1 MTKLTVKEIWRY
13 PVKSMRGE
21 TLAEASV
28 GSGGIFGDRMWV
40 VRGPGG
46 AMIPDR
52 KNALAGL
59 LDCAARYDA
68 STGAV
73 EITFPDAHTM
83 MLTDA
88 TKDAVRDALAKL
100 VAPQEIT
107 LWRTGRLRPENAPAD
122 VDAAKLDKA
131 IRRIFAFSPSDAT
144 FPDFST
150 YPAQALQSTMHSLTR
165 YERRHEAS
173 DFLGVDFFPMN
184 VLTEASLRHL
194 EVTVTHTPIDRRRF
208 RPNVLVADDIGL
220 AEPLE
225 RAWEGREI
233 VAGDVRL
240 FSVLR
245 CVRCVMP
252 SLGQG
257 GVGAAIARDPVFN
270 PANTREMAFVGMYAA
285 VLGEGRVAVGDIV
298 RSAQRRPSIADAV
311 PLRR

>member
-1 MTKLTVKEIWRY
+1 MTRLTVRELWRY

-21 TLAEASV
+21 MLAEASV
-28 GSGGIFGDRMWV
+28 GTGGIVGDRVWV

-52 KNALAGL
+52 KNALAAL
-59 LDCAARYDA
+59 LDCAARLDDA
-68 STGAV
+68 TGAV
-73 EITFPDAHTM
+73 EITLPDARTM

-88 TKDAVRDALAKL
+88 TRDAVRDALAKL

-107 LWRTGRLRPENAPAD
+107 LWRTGRLRPESGPTD
-122 VDAAKLDKA
+122 VDPAKLDKA

-144 FPDFST
+144 FPNFST
-150 YPAQALQSTMHSLTR
+150 YPSHALQSTMHSLTR
-165 YERRHEAS
+165 YECRHEAS
-173 DFLGVDFFPMN
+173 DFLGVDFFPIN

-194 EVTVTHTPIDRRRF
+194 ETTVTHAPIDRRRY
-208 RPNVLVADDIGL
+208 RPNVLVADEAEL
-220 AEPLE
+220 VEPLE
-225 RAWEGREI
+225 RAWEGHEV

-252 SLGQG
+252 SLGQA

-270 PANTREMAFVGMYAA
+270 PANTRDMAYVGLYAA
-285 VLGEGRVAVGDIV
+285 VLDEGRIAVGDVV
-298 RSAQRRPSIADAV
+298 RT
-311 PLRR
+311 LRR

>member
-21 TLAEASV
+21 MLAEAPV
-28 GSGGIFGDRMWV
+28 GAGGISGDRLWV

-46 AMIPDR
+46 AVIPDR
-52 KNALAGL
+52 KNALAAL
-59 LDCAARYDA
+59 LDCVARYDA
-68 STGAV
+68 STDSV
-73 EITFPDAHTM
+73 EITLPDARAM

-107 LWRTGRLRPENAPAD
+107 LWRTGPLRPESVQDD
-122 VDAAKLDKA
+122 VDPAKLDKA
-131 IRRIFAFSPSDAT
+131 IRRTFGFSPTDAT

-150 YPAQALQSTMHSLTR
+150 YPRQALQSTRHSFAR

-173 DFLGVDFFPMN
+173 DFLGFDFFPMN

-194 EVTVTHTPIDRRRF
+194 EATITHATIDRRRF
-208 RPNVLVADDIGL
+208 RPNILVADDAGL
-220 AEPLE
+220 VEPLE
-225 RAWEGREI
+225 SAWEGHEI
-233 VAGDVRL
+233 VAGDMRL

-252 SLGQG
+252 SLGQA

-270 PANTREMAFVGMYAA
+270 PANTREMAVVGTYAA
-285 VLGEGRVAVGDIV
+285 VLGGGRVAVGDGV
-298 RSAQRRPSIADAV
+298 RVVRR
-311 PLRR
+311 

>member
-21 TLAEASV
+21 MLAQASV
-28 GSGGIFGDRMWV
+28 RAGGIVGDRMWV
-40 VRGPGG
+40 MRGPGG

-52 KNALAGL
+52 KNALAAL

-73 EITFPDAHTM
+73 EITLPDARTM

-88 TKDAVRDALAKL
+88 TQEAVRDALAKL

-107 LWRTGRLRPENAPAD
+107 LRRTGPLRPEDAPPD
-122 VDAAKLDKA
+122 VDCAKLDKA
-131 IRRIFAFSPSDAT
+131 IRRVFAFSPSDAT

-150 YPAQALQSTMHSLTR
+150 YPPQVLQSAMHSLIR

-184 VLTEASLRHL
+184 LLSEATLRHL
-194 EVTVTHTPIDRRRF
+194 EVTVTHAPVDRRRF
-208 RPNVLVADDIGL
+208 RPNILVADDATL

-225 RAWEGREI
+225 RTWEGQEI
-233 VAGDVRL
+233 VVGDVRL

-252 SLGQG
+252 SLGQA
-257 GVGAAIARDPVFN
+257 GVGAAIARDPLFN
-270 PANTREMAFVGMYAA
+270 PANTRAMAFVGMYAA
-285 VLGEGRVAVGDIV
+285 VLGEGRVAAGDEV
-298 RSAQRRPSIADAV
+298 RVAQRRP
-311 PLRR
+311 LHR

>member
-21 TLAEASV
+21 MLAEVSV
-28 GSGGIFGDRMWV
+28 GPGGIAGDRIWV

-59 LDCAARYDA
+59 LDCAARYDT

-73 EITFPDAHTM
+73 EITFPDARTIV
-83 MLTDA
+83 LTDA
-88 TKDAVRDALAKL
+88 TKDAVCDALAKL

-107 LWRTGRLRPENAPAD
+107 LWRTGSLRPERAPAD
-122 VDAAKLDKA
+122 VDPAKLDKA

-144 FPDFST
+144 FPDFSA
-150 YPAQALQSTMHSLTR
+150 YPPEALQSTMHSLTR

-173 DFLGVDFFPMN
+173 DFLGFDFFPMN

-194 EVTVTHTPIDRRRF
+194 EATVTHAPIDRRRF
-208 RPNVLVADDIGL
+208 RPNVLVADDAAL
-220 AEPLE
+220 AEPVE
-225 RAWEGREI
+225 RAWEGHEV

-252 SLGQG
+252 SLGQA
-257 GVGAAIARDPVFN
+257 GVGAAITRDPVFN

-285 VLGEGRVAVGDIV
+285 VLGEGRVAVGNPV
-298 RSAQRRPSIADAV
+298 RV
-311 PLRR
+311 LRR